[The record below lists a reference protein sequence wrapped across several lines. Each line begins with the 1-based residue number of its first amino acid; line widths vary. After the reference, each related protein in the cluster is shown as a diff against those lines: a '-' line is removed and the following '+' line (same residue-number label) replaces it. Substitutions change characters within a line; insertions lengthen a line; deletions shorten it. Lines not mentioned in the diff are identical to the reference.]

1 MLAYHDRSDGGLYAT
16 VCEMAFAGHCGVTI
30 SLDALAYDA
39 AANDVDAFKRDADE
53 QLAGR
58 LKDLALQ
65 ALFSEELGAVLQI
78 RAADRSRVMARAA
91 RGGPRRAFACHRPAQ
106 RARRG
111 ADHPQ

>member
-1 MLAYHDRSDGGLYAT
+1 M
-16 VCEMAFAGHCGVTI
+16 TI
-30 SLDALAYDA
+30 SLDALAYDV

-78 RAADRSRVMARAA
+78 RAADRS
-91 RGGPRRAFACHRPAQ
+91 G
-106 RARRG
+106 
-111 ADHPQ
+111 